1 MGASIYANINGVTRK
16 GKKLYAKVNGVV
28 RPIKEAWVKTGGVNR
43 CVYKALPTATYRVT
57 YSDNGWYDLNA
68 YTVSGKNCINCSGAL
83 NNAQAR
89 FYSVFSDGITILK
102 ITLYVEIINSYVSGA
117 TAYDGDSVIF
127 VQVYAGEIFQKPE
140 IIVRTYNQKCDGI
153 KSAEYDFGSGIYLS
167 QSDEFQIYVGLGAQ
181 LYYSDKSQPLEI
193 NTWADITTTE
203 YGTFRVPMI

>member
-1 MGASIYANINGVTRK
+1 MSAGIYGNVNGVVRK

-43 CVYKALPTATYRVT
+43 CVYRALPTATYRVT
-57 YSDNGWYDLNA
+57 YSDKGWYDLNA
-68 YTVSGKNCINCSGAL
+68 YTVSGKNHINCSQAL
-83 NNAQAR
+83 NNATAR
-89 FYSVFSDGITILK
+89 FYSAFSDGITILK
-102 ITLYVEIINSYVSGA
+102 ITLYVEIINSQSM
-117 TAYDGDSVIF
+117 AYDGDSVIF
-127 VQVYAGEIFQKPE
+127 VQVDAGEISQKPE
-140 IIVRTYNQKCDGI
+140 IIVRSYNHRCDGI

-167 QSDEFQIYVGLGAQ
+167 QSDEFQIYVGFGAQ